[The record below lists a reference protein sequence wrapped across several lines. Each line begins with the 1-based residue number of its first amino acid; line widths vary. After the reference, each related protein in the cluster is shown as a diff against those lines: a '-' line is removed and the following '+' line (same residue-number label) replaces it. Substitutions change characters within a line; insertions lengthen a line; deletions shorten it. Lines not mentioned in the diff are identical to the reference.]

1 MEHDM
6 IVLGCGPAG
15 LSAAVAARSRNKSVL
30 VIGNPM
36 EDSPLARAERI
47 DNYLGLPGLTGLEM
61 LRVMKQ
67 HAQDMGVQFVAGRV
81 IALMAWNG
89 SFALT
94 VGSDMYQG
102 RALVLAPGVV
112 RAAKFPGEQE
122 LLGRGVSYCATC
134 DGMLY
139 RGRDVMVV
147 GRTKDAPEEAN
158 FLHSIGC
165 KVTYVSAQRPEG
177 LGEDIPHLSGTK
189 LAVVGEERVTAL
201 SVDGQEYPCDG
212 VFILR
217 QAVAP
222 ADLLPGLSVADGS
235 IVVNRAME
243 TNLEGV
249 FAAGDC
255 TGKPWQVSKAVG
267 EGLIAGESAAE
278 YLDSKSIHKE
288 EQ

>member
-6 IVLGCGPAG
+6 IVLGGGPAG

-30 VIGNPM
+30 VISNPGA
-36 EDSPLARAERI
+36 DSPLARAERI
-47 DNYLGLPGLTGLEM
+47 DNYLGLPGLTGLE
-61 LRVMKQ
+61 LLEVMEK
-67 HAQDMGVQFVAGRV
+67 HADNMGVHRMTGRV
-81 IALMAWNG
+81 NAIMGWNG

-94 VGSDMYQG
+94 VGSDVYQS

-112 RAAKFPGEQE
+112 RAAKFPGEEQ

-139 RGRDVMVV
+139 RGRRVMVV

-165 KVTYVSAQRPEG
+165 QVTYVSKERPEK
-177 LGEDIPHLSGTK
+177 LNAAIPHLSGTK
-189 LAVVGEERVTAL
+189 LEVAGEDKVTAL
-201 SVDGQEYPCDG
+201 CVDGTEYPCDG
-212 VFILR
+212 IFILR

-222 ADLLPGLSVADGS
+222 GDLLPGLAIADGS
-235 IVVNRAME
+235 ITVNRAME

-267 EGLIAGESAAE
+267 EGLVAGERAAE
-278 YLDSKSIHKE
+278 YLDSKE
-288 EQ
+288 NNT

>member
-1 MEHDM
+1 MEQDI

-30 VIGNPM
+30 VIGNPL

-47 DNYLGLPGLTGLEM
+47 DNYLGLPGLTGLE
-61 LRVMKQ
+61 LLQTMKK
-67 HAQDMGVQFVAGRV
+67 HAEEMGVQLLAGRV
-81 IALMAWNG
+81 NAIMAWNG

-94 VGSDMYQG
+94 VGSDVYQG
-102 RALVLAPGVV
+102 HALVLAPGVV

-139 RGRDVMVV
+139 RNRTVMVV

-158 FLHSIGC
+158 FLQSIGC
-165 KVTYVSAQRPEG
+165 QVTYVSKERPEH
-177 LGEDIPHLSGTK
+177 LNGEIGHLSGTR
-189 LAVVGEERVTAL
+189 LEVLGEDRVTGL
-201 SVDGQEYPCDG
+201 RVDGQEHPCDG

-222 ADLLPGLSVADGS
+222 ADLLPGL
-235 IVVNRAME
+235 VVEGGGITVDRNMA

-255 TGKPWQVSKAVG
+255 TGRPWQVSKAVG
-267 EGLIAGESAAE
+267 EGLVAGERAAE
-278 YLDSKSIHKE
+278 YLDGTQKNT
-288 EQ
+288 

>member
-1 MEHDM
+1 MEYDI
-6 IVLGCGPAG
+6 IVLGAGPAG

-30 VIGNPM
+30 VISNPI

-47 DNYLGLPGLTGLEM
+47 DNYLGLPGLTGMEL
-61 LRVMKQ
+61 LNVMKK
-67 HAQDMGVQFVAGRV
+67 HAEDMGAQLLTGRV
-81 IALMAWNG
+81 NAVMVWNG
-89 SFALT
+89 SFALA
-94 VGSDMYQG
+94 VGSDVYQG

-112 RAAKFPGEQE
+112 RAAKFPGEEE

-165 KVTYVSAQRPEG
+165 QVTYVSKERPVG
-177 LGEDIPHLSGTK
+177 LNADISHQSGTK
-189 LAVVGEERVTAL
+189 LEVVGEDRVTAL
-201 SVDGQEYPCDG
+201 RADGVEHPCDG

-222 ADLLPGLSVADGS
+222 ADLLPGLAVEDGS
-235 IVVNRAME
+235 IVVNRAMQ

-267 EGLIAGESAAE
+267 EGLIAGECAAE
-278 YLDSKSIHKE
+278 YLDSK
-288 EQ
+288 